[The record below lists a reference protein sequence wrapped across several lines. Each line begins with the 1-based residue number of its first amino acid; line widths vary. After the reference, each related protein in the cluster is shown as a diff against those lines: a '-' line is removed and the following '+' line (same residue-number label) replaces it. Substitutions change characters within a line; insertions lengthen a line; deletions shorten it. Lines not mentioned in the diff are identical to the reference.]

1 MRQLTL
7 ALALIGIVF
16 MSRSVVAQD
25 FGYVPPGFGGSFYG
39 LDVGSGIGIGYGAG
53 YQIPYK
59 ALTGSVKGQYV
70 GEQCCWESIVLPQA
84 PSNVV
89 ESRPFKP
96 LPPKPVKAKKPPQA
110 KQVNAKKAVAAPKS

>member
-1 MRQLTL
+1 MQQLTL
-7 ALALIGIVF
+7 ALALIGSVF
-16 MSRSVVAQD
+16 MSRNVVAQD

-39 LDVGSGIGIGYGAG
+39 LDVGNGIGIGYGAG
-53 YQIPYK
+53 YPIPYQ

-89 ESRPFKP
+89 ASRPFKP
-96 LPPKPVKAKKPPQA
+96 LSPKPLKAKKPPQT